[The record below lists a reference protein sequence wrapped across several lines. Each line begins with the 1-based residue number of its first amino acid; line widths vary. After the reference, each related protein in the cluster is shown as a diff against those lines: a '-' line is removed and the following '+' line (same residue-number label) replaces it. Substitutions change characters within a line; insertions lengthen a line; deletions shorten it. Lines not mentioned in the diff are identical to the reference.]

1 MAEARRRCLLLTLVI
16 LASAARCRGSF
27 LSSWDSLDAQLKS
40 NATEPDVVIGNPAFD
55 LGDAAEERTDLATH
69 DRDPDIPSC
78 GDVLVSQLQLNGQL
92 MNMTST
98 LSSLQASFAALT
110 EELAR
115 SRTASTQPS
124 SKQRPP
130 AGFVYAQ
137 GTRFFKDGSPW
148 YFQGTNIYWLG
159 IASIDKYSDVTVQGI
174 FNDLSKAGI
183 RVIRFW
189 GFGHGWSHMTTD
201 SRGQWT
207 LTQAAWARLD
217 LCVSQASQY
226 GIKVIFP
233 FVNFEPDLLGERA
246 RLAQYFRDCAHDNV
260 IQLVVGMQFFAQ
272 QVLGPGVERE
282 RFYVDSRVFKELAN
296 EPHTGDSFE
305 MGGQYPHFQY
315 GDTGVLI
322 GKGQVVG
329 RLVNQWLCRAA
340 TYIKSLDQNHMVTT
354 GEEGY
359 RSYGPDMPFNQWLNN
374 GMKGVDYEANVKC
387 PDIDFNTLHVYPD
400 NWRIPFNSFQWVIDN
415 FMKAST
421 SAHEKLWH
429 CMVIREYGC
438 CKQADYAGKRD
449 VVFQAMHQAA
459 DNLGFAGTIVWQLL
473 PWSGL
478 EADSN
483 YDFAPTETGGPEVL
497 AHAASQNARSW

>member
-1 MAEARRRCLLLTLVI
+1 MVSCL
-16 LASAARCRGSF
+16 F
-27 LSSWDSLDAQLKS
+27 LQ
-40 NATEPDVVIGNPAFD
+40 
-55 LGDAAEERTDLATH
+55 
-69 DRDPDIPSC
+69 
-78 GDVLVSQLQLNGQL
+78 
-92 MNMTST
+92 
-98 LSSLQASFAALT
+98 
-110 EELAR
+110 
-115 SRTASTQPS
+115 ASTQPS

-233 FVNFEPDLLGERA
+233 FVNFEPDLLG
-246 RLAQYFRDCAHDNV
+246 
-260 IQLVVGMQFFAQ
+260 MQFFAQ

-282 RFYVDSRVFKELAN
+282 RFYVDSRVFKVYQGYVNNIIYHWNPLTGRRYIDEPAILAWELAN

-400 NWRIPFNSFQWVIDN
+400 NWRIPFNN
-415 FMKAST
+415 FHWDRAALSIAANKPIVL
-421 SAHEKLWH
+421 E
-429 CMVIREYGC
+429 EYGC

-497 AHAASQNARSW
+497 AHAATQNARSW